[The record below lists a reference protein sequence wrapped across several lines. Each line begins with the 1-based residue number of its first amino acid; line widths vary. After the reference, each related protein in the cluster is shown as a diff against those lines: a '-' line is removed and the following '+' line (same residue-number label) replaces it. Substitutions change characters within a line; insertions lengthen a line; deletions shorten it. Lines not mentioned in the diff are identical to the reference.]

1 MSNTSQPQ
9 DCITISNDIGI
20 IAQEVGTAFPDTVT
34 IDLSSV
40 TTSVTSSGSSYYYN
54 TGAVGSGYTIS
65 QPSMTITSSGN
76 VGIGTISGISSST
89 FHWKNDEF
97 VDCLPDFDRVKS
109 MCEKYPG
116 LRIAYEKFVTT
127 YKLVKDD
134 YDSTKD

>member
-1 MSNTSQPQ
+1 M
-9 DCITISNDIGI
+9 GI

-40 TTSVTSSGSSYYYN
+40 TTSVTSSGSAYYYN

-97 VDCLPDFDRVKS
+97 VDCLPDFNRVKS